1 MGPEYRG
8 GDDKGWV
15 RGEPPVASRTLR
27 PAFTSATP
35 AANAACTAN
44 CENRAV
50 TDVVNSAAA
59 SEASHL
65 RTGLDAEDLREAI
78 TDHLRYSIGRPAA
91 ALRPDHYYRALAL
104 AVRDRMQDNR
114 VASTQTSLDLGR
126 KVTCYLSAEFLMG
139 PQLGNNLL
147 NLQIE
152 EAARAALDSLGQDLD
167 EVLACEPEPGLGNG
181 GLGRLA
187 ACYLDSLA
195 TLERPAIGY
204 GIRYE
209 FGIFKQEFRDGWQ
222 IELTDNWLANGNPWE
237 IAKPDVNYLVN
248 WGGHTEQY
256 VDDAGAVRVRW
267 LPRQVIKGVAYDTP
281 IQGYGVHTCN
291 VLTLWSARAV
301 ESFALDAF
309 NTGDYYKAV
318 EEEVTSETV
327 TKVLYPNDEPEAGK
341 RLRLLQQYFFV
352 SCSLQH
358 IVHIMDDL
366 ADASLHDLPQRFAL
380 QLNDTHPSIGVA
392 ELMRILVD
400 ERRLDWDDAWAITDA
415 TFGYTNHTLLPEA
428 LEKWPLGLF
437 RDSLP
442 RHLEIIYEINSR
454 FLDEVRAHFPGDVDR
469 VRRMSIIGEEGGQTV
484 RMAYLATVGSHAIN
498 GVAALHSDLL
508 KASTLKD
515 FYELWPERFSNKT
528 NGVTPRRFLALSNP
542 GLRTLLDS
550 TIGDGWLTD
559 LDRLRGL
566 EAFIDD
572 DEFRQQW
579 RNVKRANKSRLSE
592 YLHSVTGVDLDP
604 TWMFDIQVKRIH
616 EYKRQHLSV
625 LHIIRQ
631 YYRLKTNPGLEIAPR
646 AYVFGGKAAP
656 GYFMAKRIIKL
667 INAVGE
673 TINHDP
679 DVNRFMKVVF
689 VPNFNV
695 QNAHLIYPAANLS
708 EQISTAGKE
717 ASGTG
722 NMKFML
728 NGALTIGTLDGAN
741 VEIREEAGP
750 ENFFLFGLTETEV
763 EQVKRDGYRPADY
776 IDENDELK
784 AVLDLISN
792 GQFSHGDT
800 EVFKPLV
807 DNLRFDDPFLVVADY
822 AAYVACQDT
831 VAAAWQDKDA
841 WSRMSIL
848 NSARS
853 GKFSSDRAIAQYCDD
868 IWNVGPVTVKLR
880 AVRAR

>member
-1 MGPEYRG
+1 
-8 GDDKGWV
+8 
-15 RGEPPVASRTLR
+15 
-27 PAFTSATP
+27 
-35 AANAACTAN
+35 
-44 CENRAV
+44 V
-50 TDVVNSAAA
+50 TDVVNET
-59 SEASHL
+59 SEASRL
-65 RTGLDAEDLREAI
+65 RTDLDADDLRAAI
-78 TDHLRYSIGRPAA
+78 TNHLRYSIGRPAA
-91 ALRPDHYYRALAL
+91 ALKPEHYYRALAL

-114 VASTQTSLDLGR
+114 MASTQTSLDLGR

-147 NLQIE
+147 NLRIE
-152 EAARAALDSLGQDLD
+152 QAARAALDSLGQDLD
-167 EVLACEPEPGLGNG
+167 EVLGCEPEPGLGNG

-209 FGIFKQEFRDGWQ
+209 FGIFKQEFSDGWQ
-222 IELTDNWLANGNPWE
+222 VELTDNWLANGNPWE

-256 VDDAGAVRVRW
+256 VDDAGALRVRW
-267 LPRQVIKGVAYDTP
+267 LPKQVIKGVAYDTP
-281 IQGYGVHTCN
+281 IQGYGVNTCN

-318 EEEVTSETV
+318 ESEVTSETV

-358 IVHIMDDL
+358 VVHIMDDL
-366 ADASLHDLPQRFAL
+366 ADASLHDLPERFAL

-400 ERRLDWDDAWAITDA
+400 ERRLDWDEAWRITVA

-428 LEKWPLGLF
+428 LEKWSLGLF

-442 RHLEIIYEINSR
+442 RHLEIIYEINGR
-454 FLDEVRAHFPGDVDR
+454 FLDEVRAHFPGDVER
-469 VRRMSIIGEEGGQTV
+469 VRRMSLIGEDGGQTV
-484 RMAYLATVGSHAIN
+484 RMAHLATVGSHAVN

-508 KASTLKD
+508 KASVLKD

-542 GLRTLLDS
+542 GLSDLIDR
-550 TIGDGWLTD
+550 TIGEGWLTH
-559 LDRLRGL
+559 LDRLREL
-566 EAFIDD
+566 EAFIDND
-572 DEFRQQW
+572 DFRRQW
-579 RNVKRANKSRLSE
+579 RDVKRANKARLSE
-592 YLHSVTGVDLDP
+592 FIHTATGVELDP

-631 YYRLKTNPGLEIAPR
+631 YLRLKQNPGIELAPR

-673 TINHDP
+673 TVNNDP
-679 DVNRFMKVVF
+679 DVNRCMRVAF

-695 QNAHLIYPAANLS
+695 QSAHLIYPAANLS

-722 NMKFML
+722 NMKFMM

-750 ENFFLFGLTETEV
+750 DNFFLFGLTESEV
-763 EQVKRDGYRPADY
+763 ERVKRDGYRPADY
-776 IDENDELK
+776 IDGNDELR
-784 AVLDLISN
+784 AVLGLISS

-800 EVFKPLV
+800 EVFRPLV
-807 DNLRFDDPFLVVADY
+807 DNLRDDDPFLVAADY
-822 AAYVACQDT
+822 TSYVECQDR
-831 VAAAWQDKDA
+831 VAAAWRDKDA

-848 NSARS
+848 NTARS
-853 GKFSSDRAIAQYCDD
+853 GKFSSDRAIEEYCDD
-868 IWNVGPVTVKLR
+868 IWNVGPVTVTI
-880 AVRAR
+880 

>member
-1 MGPEYRG
+1 M
-8 GDDKGWV
+8 
-15 RGEPPVASRTLR
+15 
-27 PAFTSATP
+27 
-35 AANAACTAN
+35 
-44 CENRAV
+44 
-50 TDVVNSAAA
+50 TDVVHTHNGIPAES
-59 SEASHL
+59 SHI

-78 TDHLRYSIGRPAA
+78 ADHLRYSIGRPAA
-91 ALRPDHYYRALAL
+91 ALTPEHYYRALAL

-114 VASTQTSLDLGR
+114 VASTQTSLDLGK

-152 EAARAALDSLGQDLD
+152 EAARAALEALGQDLD
-167 EVLACEPEPGLGNG
+167 EVLACEVEPGLGNG

-209 FGIFKQEFRDGWQ
+209 FGIFKQEFSDGWQ
-222 IELTDNWLANGNPWE
+222 VEKTDNWLANGNPWE

-256 VDDAGAVRVRW
+256 VDDGGAVRVRW
-267 LPRQVIKGVAYDTP
+267 LPKQVIKGVAYDTP

-291 VLTLWSARAV
+291 TLTLWSARAV
-301 ESFALDAF
+301 DSFALDAF
-309 NTGDYYKAV
+309 NTGDYYRAV

-366 ADASLHDLPQRFAL
+366 ADASLHDLPERFAL

-400 ERRLDWDDAWAITDA
+400 DRRVDWNEAWSITVA

-428 LEKWPLGLF
+428 LEKWPLTLF
-437 RDSLP
+437 RESLP

-454 FLDEVRAHFPGDVDR
+454 FLDEVRAHFPGDVER
-469 VRRMSIIGEEGGQTV
+469 VRRMSLIGENGGQTV
-484 RMAYLATVGSHAIN
+484 RMAHLATVGSHAIN

-508 KASTLKD
+508 KASVLKD

-542 GLRTLLDS
+542 GLRNLLDS
-550 TIGDGWLTD
+550 TIGDGWLTH

-566 EAFIDD
+566 EAHVDD
-572 DEFRQQW
+572 PEFRRRW
-579 RNVKRANKSRLSE
+579 RDVKRANKARLSE
-592 YLHSVTGVDLDP
+592 FLHSATGVELDP

-631 YYRLKTNPGLEIAPR
+631 YLRLKTNPGLEIAPR
-646 AYVFGGKAAP
+646 AYIFGGKAAP

-673 TINHDP
+673 TVNHDP
-679 DVNRFMKVVF
+679 DVSRVMRVAF

-741 VEIREEAGP
+741 VEIRDEAGP
-750 ENFFLFGLTETEV
+750 ENFFLFGLTESEV
-763 EQVKRDGYRPADY
+763 AQVKREGYRPSDH
-776 IDENDELK
+776 IDGNDELK
-784 AVLDLISN
+784 AVLGLISS

-800 EVFKPLV
+800 EVFRPLV
-807 DNLRFDDPFLVVADY
+807 DNLVHDDPFLVMADY
-822 AAYVACQDT
+822 ASYIECQDR
-831 VAAAWQDKDA
+831 VAAAWQDRDA

-848 NSARS
+848 NTARS
-853 GKFSSDRAIAQYCDD
+853 GKFSSDRAIAEYCDD
-868 IWNVGPVTVKLR
+868 IWNVGPVTIEVDH
-880 AVRAR
+880 